1 MRRLSRATALG
12 FLLACSS
19 VAAAASS
26 TPDSV
31 VRNFLRALFTSD
43 AAALRTTTLPGTDID
58 ALLGAPAL
66 SAEERAQLD
75 ADLGTL
81 EPRWTGP
88 FLVRGEPVE
97 AANALVGAR
106 ATFSTG
112 VRGLWLGAPV
122 VRTDAGWRVDAD
134 FFIEGRKSAQAPPE
148 RDDPRVVARAFLGMT
163 LANELD
169 QLDEVSARHVEPA
182 EVGSPN
188 GLPGGDLDQIISLA
202 MEMPVVPARAGTA
215 YKLPSGELVAAGSD
229 PKRVLYVGLMG
240 PVEVPFVLVQVGGA
254 WKVEPQNYFAWMRA
268 RGAI

>member
-1 MRRLSRATALG
+1 LI
-12 FLLACSS
+12 LAIAA
-19 VAAAASS
+19 VAAPD
-26 TPDSV
+26 TPDTA
-31 VRNFLRALFTSD
+31 VRAFLRALFTGD
-43 AAALRTTTLPGTDID
+43 AAALRATTLPDTDVD
-58 ALLGAPAL
+58 ALLGAPSL
-66 SAEERAQLD
+66 DAEERARLD
-75 ADLGTL
+75 EELAAL

-88 FLVRGEPVE
+88 FVLRGEPVPTE
-97 AANALVGAR
+97 AVPVGAR

-134 FFIEGRKSAQAPPE
+134 FFIEARKHAETGFE
-148 RDDPRVVARAFLGMT
+148 RGDPRVAARAFLGMT

-169 QLDEVSARHVEPA
+169 QLDDVSARHVTPA
-182 EVGSPN
+182 DVGSPN
-188 GLPGGDLDQIISLA
+188 GLPGGDLDQILSLV

-215 YKLPSGELVAAGSD
+215 YKLPSGELVAAGAD

-254 WKVEPQNYFAWMRA
+254 WKVEPQNYFAWLRA